1 VVAHQ
6 SNKKSLNGGPF
17 KGGSGSKQL
26 DLILNNPFRVLGLPA
41 TASSRDI
48 AKRISD
54 LETYAELGKTKT
66 YPSDFLSL
74 GPLIRTSDAI
84 KEAAQKIEQA
94 EGKLFH
100 SFFWFRSSD
109 SVDELAMESLSAGN
123 AEEALSIWEKQLGK
137 KGSKKYTWRLN
148 SAVLR
153 LKRSH
158 GLDELDDSEYE
169 FDKDEFDSALEELGF
184 VIDDELDSS
193 ISDVL
198 NGAEAGFDRETL
210 WKKIVDELLR
220 VIKALPNSPYG
231 NNALQIVDSCWSFP
245 EEARDYVSSRVV
257 NPLVDEVQKAVEKS
271 RLMRTENCSLAALRN
286 TSTMKKVERIIS
298 ELHDSLGEDSQRF
311 QSIANEYANEL
322 CSLGVEA
329 LNEYKE
335 VDLAHSYMEWA
346 SRMPSFSQIRIRIQ
360 ENKENVDDWV
370 RSAKN
375 KELLSGITEKLGVD
389 IHTLTQAENLYTL
402 MKSELSKVVNKLG
415 RDDETY
421 IAISTACVHRLL
433 GFVIDVVNKAQDEVS
448 TNRNW
453 DGLKAT
459 IRQATELTRKLRSF
473 DMDAEAAERLRKNLA
488 VIEGLSEK
496 MSQPIPRPQTNSGGN
511 VLENIPGWLWV
522 VGVIFLL
529 SMCSK

>member
-1 VVAHQ
+1 M
-6 SNKKSLNGGPF
+6 
-17 KGGSGSKQL
+17 

-54 LETYAELGKTKT
+54 LETYAELGKVKKFPT
-66 YPSDFLSL
+66 DFPTL
-74 GPLIRTSDAI
+74 GPLTRTSETI
-84 KEAAQKIEQA
+84 KEAAQKIEQS

-109 SVDELAMESLSAGN
+109 SVDELAMESLGAGN

-137 KGSKKYTWRLN
+137 KGPKKYTWRLN

-158 GLDELDDSEYE
+158 GLDELDVSEFE

-198 NGAEAGFDRETL
+198 NGADAGIDRETL

-220 VIKALPNSPYG
+220 VVKTLPNSPYG
-231 NNALQIVDSCWSFP
+231 TNALQIVDSCWSFP
-245 EEARDYVSSRVV
+245 EEARDYISSKVV
-257 NPLVDEVQKAVEKS
+257 NPLVDEIQKAVEKS
-271 RLMRTENCSLAALRN
+271 KQMRTDDCSLAALR
-286 TSTMKKVERIIS
+286 SIATMQKIERIIS
-298 ELHDSLGEDSQRF
+298 DLQDSLGQDSPRF
-311 QSIANEYANEL
+311 QSVANEFANEL

-335 VDLAHSYMEWA
+335 VNLAHLYMEWA
-346 SRMPSFSQIRIRIQ
+346 SRMPSFSQVKIRIQ

-370 RSAKN
+370 KSAKN
-375 KELLSGITEKLGVD
+375 EELLKGVTDKLKVE
-389 IHTLTQAENLYTL
+389 IHTLTQAENLYSL
-402 MKSELSKVVNKLG
+402 MKSELNKVVNVLG

-433 GFVIDVVNKAQDEVS
+433 GFLIDVVNKAQDEVK

-459 IRQATELTRKLRSF
+459 IRQATELTRKLRSL
-473 DMDAEAAERLRKNLA
+473 DMDAEAAERLRKNTT
-488 VIEGLSEK
+488 VIEGLYESVSK
-496 MSQPIPRPQTNSGGN
+496 PIPQAQPSSGGN
-511 VLENIPGWLWV
+511 ILENIPGWLWV

>member
-1 VVAHQ
+1 M
-6 SNKKSLNGGPF
+6 
-17 KGGSGSKQL
+17 

-54 LETYAELGKTKT
+54 LETYAELGKAKAF
-66 YPSDFLSL
+66 PSDSLSL
-74 GPLIRTSDAI
+74 GPLIRTSESI

-123 AEEALSIWEKQLGK
+123 TDEALSIWEKQLGK
-137 KGSKKYTWRLN
+137 KGSKRYTWRLN

-158 GLDELDDSEYE
+158 VLDDLNGSEYE
-169 FDKDEFDSALEELGF
+169 FDREEFDSALEELGF

-193 ISDVL
+193 IFDVL
-198 NGAEAGFDRETL
+198 NGAAEGIDKERL

-220 VIKALPNSPYG
+220 VVKTLPNLPYG
-231 NNALQIVDSCWSFP
+231 TNALQIVDSCWSFP
-245 EEARDYVSSRVV
+245 EEARDYVSSKVV

-271 RLMRTENCSLAALRN
+271 KQMRTENCSLSALRN
-286 TSTMKKVERIIS
+286 TSAMKKVERIVS

-311 QSIANEYANEL
+311 QSIANEYADEL
-322 CSLGVEA
+322 CSLGVKA
-329 LNEYKE
+329 LNEYEE
-335 VDLAHSYMEWA
+335 VDLAHSYMDWA
-346 SRMPSFSQIRIRIQ
+346 SRMPSFSQIKIRIQ

-370 RSAKN
+370 KSAKN
-375 KELLSGITEKLGVD
+375 KELLSGVTDKLKVD
-389 IHTLTQAENLYTL
+389 IYTLTQAENLYTL

-433 GFVIDVVNKAQDEVS
+433 GFLIDVVNKAQDEVS

-453 DGLKAT
+453 DALKVT

-473 DMDAEAAERLRKNLA
+473 DMDAEAAERLRENLA
-488 VIEGLSEK
+488 VIEGLNESVSK
-496 MSQPIPRPQTNSGGN
+496 PIQRQQTNSGGN
-511 VLENIPGWLWV
+511 ILEIIPGWLWV

-529 SMCSK
+529 SMCSS